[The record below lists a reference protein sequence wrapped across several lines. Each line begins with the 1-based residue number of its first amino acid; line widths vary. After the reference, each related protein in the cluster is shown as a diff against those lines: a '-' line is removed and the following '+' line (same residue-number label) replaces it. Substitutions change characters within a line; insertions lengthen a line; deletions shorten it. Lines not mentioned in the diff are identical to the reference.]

1 MYLCPTTV
9 KQVMKKKKLNVHT
22 LSHKPVAKI
31 SAIVF
36 YTLLG
41 ISALLFVLFRLVG
54 FDMPYFENPEY
65 NAPLLTGVLISYM
78 LLLVAVALVLAV
90 YSFVRS
96 ARINRKENRVVNN
109 IPAHRIAVATVVGTA
124 ALLALTFAL
133 SGTGALTVN
142 GETVEALAYPVGS
155 VRLTDSAAP
164 PETADGLRGESV
176 ETGIAGV

>member
-41 ISALLFVLFRLVG
+41 MSALLFVLFRLVG

-109 IPAHRIAVATVVGTA
+109 IPAHVATVVGTA

-142 GETVEALAYPVGS
+142 GARYDS
-155 VRLTDSAAP
+155 VI
-164 PETADGLRGESV
+164 GLRASGMFIDTSLAL
-176 ETGIAGV
+176 IATAIAAVAFGAIRNRR

>member
-41 ISALLFVLFRLVG
+41 MSALLFVLFRLVG

-124 ALLALTFAL
+124 ALLALTF
-133 SGTGALTVN
+133 
-142 GETVEALAYPVGS
+142 GS
-155 VRLTDSAAP
+155 
-164 PETADGLRGESV
+164 ADGERRTLRQRYRAACIGHVYRHIIGFDSYGNSRRSLWRN
-176 ETGIAGV
+176 T